1 MEMKKIEPKEIDKNV
16 IRLIGEDWM
25 LVAAGN
31 REKFNMMTAS
41 WGSMGYLWNKPVVM
55 VFVRPQRYTFEFSEK
70 QNGFTLSFFD
80 EKYRKALNV
89 CGTVSG
95 REVDKVKESGL
106 TPYFTEAGNP
116 AFEEAVLVLEC
127 KKLYG
132 DFLKEEAFADQKIVD
147 SQYGQKDFH
156 KMYVAEIVNA
166 WVKE

>member
-1 MEMKKIEPKEIDKNV
+1 MRKIEPKEIDRNV

-55 VFVRPQRYTFEFSEK
+55 VFVRPQRYTFEFTEK
-70 QNGFTLSFFD
+70 QDGFTLSFFD

-95 REVDKVKESGL
+95 RDIDKVKESGL
-106 TPYFTEAGNP
+106 TPCFTEAGNP

-127 KKLYG
+127 RKLYG
-132 DFLKEEAFADQKIVD
+132 DFLNEEAFSDRKIVD
-147 SQYGQKDFH
+147 SQYGQKDYH